1 MIERENAFTDN
12 FQSELLPQRERRIE
26 EHKDRMERKSR
37 MQEDLMEQ
45 EDKRQKQLQ
54 DQRDQQFAAKLRK
67 EQQAQLME

>member
-45 EDKRQKQLQ
+45 EDKRQKQL
-54 DQRDQQFAAKLRK
+54 
-67 EQQAQLME
+67 